1 MYLEPSSEAKIN
13 DALYRHIEYE
23 GSKEER
29 IYVGETDSFAFGLL
43 YMKQDREILVKIFGN
58 LWKTLLYNKEYVSF
72 LLGTYTEE
80 EFMRIADEFA
90 SVLQNDISDEVLH
103 ITTHIYFNE
112 VVKNLRSSS
121 DYLNKKIQNLTS
133 ADLSVILNIDS
144 AVVDKQMLQ
153 LGYTPDD
160 SESE

>member
-13 DALYRHIEYE
+13 DSLYRHIEYE

-29 IYVGETDSFAFGLL
+29 IYVGETDSFAFGWL
-43 YMKQDREILVKIFGN
+43 YMKQDREILVKIFAN

-90 SVLQNDISDEVLH
+90 SVLI
-103 ITTHIYFNE
+103 IP
-112 VVKNLRSSS
+112 
-121 DYLNKKIQNLTS
+121 
-133 ADLSVILNIDS
+133 
-144 AVVDKQMLQ
+144 VDVA
-153 LGYTPDD
+153 T
-160 SESE
+160 